1 MGEMIKNRKNETFR
15 ILLFLALPT
24 MLEHLLSTLMQ
35 YVDTAMVG
43 RLGADA
49 TAAVSTTTTIT
60 WLTGSLSAAVAVS
73 CMTMI
78 ATAIGARDTERV
90 RKIASQSVLL
100 AILTGGLIM
109 IVSIVLSPV
118 IPVWMGIDVSV
129 QKAASDYFLI
139 ISIPA
144 IFRSL
149 SIILSSAVRAT
160 HDTKNP
166 MIISLSS
173 NALNV
178 VLNAVL
184 IYGLHLDVTGAALA
198 TAISTVVSGV
208 WMLVLFLRTDVL
220 RFSRRDLKPDKEILS
235 ENAKLSLP
243 VLATAFTSCM
253 GYVVFAGMITGL
265 GKVIFAAHSIAVT
278 AEELFY
284 LPGYGLRSATQT
296 LVGNSIG
303 ERDRNKFRGV
313 SRAGIVIT
321 VVLMTFSGL
330 LLFVCSYPL
339 MCVFTRSEEVARTGA
354 YVLKMVAFTE
364 PFFGLQVVLEGIF
377 YGVGKTRFPFLVDT
391 LSMWGIRILF
401 TFLCVNVWGLGLR
414 SVWICMIVDNLCKAF
429 VFAIASPKTF
439 RRAFQKADFTK
450 IEDQL

>member
-100 AILTGGLIM
+100 AVLTGGLIM

-184 IYGLHLDVTGAALA
+184 IYGLHLDVIGAALA

-208 WMLVLFLRTDVL
+208 WMLVLFIRTDVL

-339 MCVFTRSEEVARTGA
+339 MCVFTSSEEVARTGA

-414 SVWICMIVDNLCKAF
+414 SVWICMIADNLCKAF